1 MVTFASI
8 EVGLIYPATAIFV
21 LLVLPIP
28 FLSAWAA
35 RLVAFVEAQR
45 PALGISALNLLWMIG
60 MGCFAYSWYEISTK
74 FADEQLPAAS
84 FSSVSTAAAA
94 DASGRYLRSK
104 WRAERNMYIHAV
116 FFILFAAL
124 QRIARLIL
132 AKKALQQRVAAQKKA
147 Q

>member
-74 FADEQLPAAS
+74 FADDEKLPAAS
-84 FSSVSTAAAA
+84 SVSAAAAA